1 MTSSYVIFIF
11 RFYNVLLETAGSIL
25 KSASHIW
32 VMVISWYLVH
42 FLIEITVFFKPV
54 SEIYAKFTY
63 ETRFCFWICVIFHFW
78 FGGLKWAFT
87 LFCFSQMRDI
97 LI

>member
-1 MTSSYVIFIF
+1 MPLRLDFPQIQFMTLCLNFLTMMTSSYVIFIF

-63 ETRFCFWICVIFHFW
+63 ETRFCF
-78 FGGLKWAFT
+78 
-87 LFCFSQMRDI
+87 
-97 LI
+97 

>member
-1 MTSSYVIFIF
+1 MPLRLDFPQIQFMTLSLNFLTLMTSSYVIFIF

-25 KSASHIW
+25 KSASHIR

-42 FLIEITVFFKPV
+42 FLIEITMFFKPV

-63 ETRFCFWICVIFHFW
+63 ETRFCF
-78 FGGLKWAFT
+78 
-87 LFCFSQMRDI
+87 
-97 LI
+97 